1 MSGGRSDFVYTTDA
15 GVLYAL
21 NQDTSNANV
30 AGNIPSANGT
40 DYLSRDI
47 KPRFAVY
54 GDAPGLRRR
63 KVYVGAFAALATLPT
78 TFTAGDESGPVL
90 FTLLYTRG
98 EKARRSR
105 SINTGIIP

>member
-1 MSGGRSDFVYTTDA
+1 MSGGRSDFVYTTDI
-15 GVLYAL
+15 GTVYAL

-30 AGNIPSANGT
+30 AGNLAAGNNV

-47 KPRFAVY
+47 KPRFAMY
-54 GDAPGLRRR
+54 GDQNGLRHR
-63 KVYVGAFAALATLPT
+63 KVYVGSFANLATLPA
-78 TFTAGDESGPVL
+78 TFTAGDESGAVT

-105 SINTGIIP
+105 SVNTGIIP